1 MFDDLIIKTW
11 ITKHNFDQIFKTI
24 FPMFVFSS
32 IFLWAW
38 AISYGET
45 EEINFENQLDV
56 YLERKDRVKYRF
68 EAPIGKTTKATP
80 RNQQFLKSKH
90 RRTSLD

>member
-11 ITKHNFDQIFKTI
+11 ITKHNLDQIFKII

-38 AISYGET
+38 AMSYGET
-45 EEINFENQLDV
+45 EEIDFHRQSEKNDQLDV

-68 EAPIGKTTKATP
+68 EAPIRKTTKAIP
-80 RNQQFLKSKH
+80 RN
-90 RRTSLD
+90 

>member
-38 AISYGET
+38 A
-45 EEINFENQLDV
+45 
-56 YLERKDRVKYRF
+56 
-68 EAPIGKTTKATP
+68 
-80 RNQQFLKSKH
+80 
-90 RRTSLD
+90 TS

>member
-38 AISYGET
+38 AMSYGET
-45 EEINFENQLDV
+45 EEINFHKQ
-56 YLERKDRVKYRF
+56 
-68 EAPIGKTTKATP
+68 IQTK
-80 RNQQFLKSKH
+80 
-90 RRTSLD
+90 

>member
-38 AISYGET
+38 AMSYGET
-45 EEINFENQLDV
+45 EEINFIDKVKQNENQLDV

-68 EAPIGKTTKATP
+68 EAPIRKTTKAIP
-80 RNQQFLKSKH
+80 RN
-90 RRTSLD
+90 